1 MRPTPSDYHNLDPS
15 DRNVRVVDGSLII
28 KSIKKDHE
36 GFYLCKASNGIGGI
50 SAVAKIS
57 VQAPPSFE
65 IKKRTQTALISENTV
80 LQCEAKGEKPIGVL
94 WNMNNK
100 RLDANV
106 DPRYTI
112 REEIQDGGV
121 LSTIS
126 IKRTERDDSALFTC
140 VATNAFGSDDT
151 SINLII
157 QEKPETPYGLKVID
171 KSGRMVK
178 LSWQAPYNGN
188 SNLTRYVI
196 EFKPSKGTWRND
208 IDHVLVPG
216 DQTMAAVFSLKPA
229 TTYHFRIVAQNS
241 IGVSEPSDTVT
252 IETAE
257 EAPSGPPVDIRV
269 AAVDQHTLRVS
280 WKPPLTEHWNG
291 DILGYYVGYKKTVH
305 GDDKPYLFET
315 VEFIKE
321 QGTEHQLQISN
332 LEVFTEYAVVV
343 QAFNKIGQGPMSD
356 EVLVH
361 TAEGAPT
368 FPPEDIDLKTLDSQ
382 RIKVTWASPPL
393 ASANGVIKGYKVVY
407 GPSHTFYDPSTWDT
421 KISPDTKTDLTG
433 LKKYTNYTVTVLAF
447 TNGGDGVKSAPHTTI
462 TEQDIPGPPSSV
474 KALAMSQDAI
484 LVSWKLPGE
493 PNGIVL
499 HYTVYMKE
507 LSRSRDAAPRSHKV
521 NALQMSHQVD
531 NLNANSRYEFWV
543 TAHTTIGEGSAS
555 PKVTLSPTARI
566 PAKIAS
572 FDDTFVAVAK
582 TDVKLPCIAVGS
594 PSPQL
599 HWKADG
605 NPIPKND
612 KIRQLPDGSL
622 QITRVRKAD
631 AGKYTC
637 MVNNKFGQ
645 DMVVH
650 ELIVNGP
657 PEPPNVTISSQ
668 TTDSITLKLRP
679 KNLKDKTPVHGYTLN
694 YKAEFGDWS
703 SEPIPF
709 GSEEFTLDSLL
720 CGKEYSIYVEAYNTI
735 GVGEKSEMFS
745 SKTKGLAP
753 TVPSARS
760 FLEVSAGSVTLHL
773 NAWKDGGC
781 SILYFVV
788 EYKPRNHKEWTLV
801 SSSVKAG
808 GNFVVLDLNPAT
820 WYNLK
825 VTAHNNAGFSVG
837 EYEFAT
843 LTVRGGKHDTFWP
856 DNDLLGGVPL
866 KY

>member
-1 MRPTPSDYHNLDPS
+1 MPKLTAKLMDFLSLKSPGKRLLVSQIREAKQIPLLSPIFLFSVNNPQMRPTPNDYKDLSNS
-15 DRNVRVVDGSLII
+15 DRNVKVVDGSLII
-28 KSIKKDHE
+28 KNIQKSHE

-50 SAVAKIS
+50 SAVAKIA

-80 LQCEAKGEKPIGVL
+80 LQCEGKGEKPIGIL

-100 RLDANV
+100 RLIANV

-112 REEIQDGGV
+112 REEIQGDGV

-126 IKRTERDDSALFTC
+126 IRRTEREDSALFTC

-196 EFKPSKGTWRND
+196 EFKTTKGTWRKD

-229 TTYHFRIVAQNS
+229 TSYHFRIVAQNS

-321 QGTEHQLQISN
+321 QGHEHQLQISN

-368 FPPEDIDLKTLDSQ
+368 MPPEDISMTTLNSQ
-382 RIKVTWASPPL
+382 SIKVTWASPPL
-393 ASANGVIKGYKVVY
+393 TSTNGVIKGYKVIY
-407 GPSHTFYDPSTWDT
+407 GPSGTWYDPSTWDT
-421 KISPDTKTDLTG
+421 KISMDTKTELTG

-447 TNGGDGVKSAPHTTI
+447 TNGGDGVKTPMYTAI

-474 KALAMSQDAI
+474 KALAMSQDSI
-484 LVSWKLPGE
+484 LVSWKTPEE
-493 PNGIVL
+493 PNGIIL
-499 HYTVYMKE
+499 KYTVYMKE
-507 LSRSRDAAPRSHKV
+507 LDRSRDTAPRSHKV

-531 NLNANSRYEFWV
+531 NLNPSSRYEFWV
-543 TAHTTIGEGSAS
+543 TAHTTIGEGTPSQ
-555 PKVTLSPTARI
+555 KVTLTPTTRI

-582 TDVKLPCIAVGS
+582 TDVHLPCIAVGN
-594 PSPQL
+594 PFPQL
-599 HWKADG
+599 HWKIG
-605 NPIPKND
+605 GTPIPKND

-657 PEPPNVTISSQ
+657 PEPPNVSISSQ
-668 TTDSITLKLRP
+668 TTDSVTLKLRA
-679 KNLKDKTPVHGYTLN
+679 KNAEDKTPVHGYNLHF
-694 YKAEFGDWS
+694 KAEFGDWNT
-703 SEPIPF
+703 EIIPF
-709 GSEEFTLDSLL
+709 GTEEYTLDDLL
-720 CGKEYSIYVEAYNTI
+720 CGKEYSLYVTAYN
-735 GVGEKSEMFS
+735 S
-745 SKTKGLAP
+745 
-753 TVPSARS
+753 
-760 FLEVSAGSVTLHL
+760 
-773 NAWKDGGC
+773 
-781 SILYFVV
+781 
-788 EYKPRNHKEWTLV
+788 
-801 SSSVKAG
+801 
-808 GNFVVLDLNPAT
+808 
-820 WYNLK
+820 
-825 VTAHNNAGFSVG
+825 
-837 EYEFAT
+837 
-843 LTVRGGKHDTFWP
+843 
-856 DNDLLGGVPL
+856 
-866 KY
+866 

>member
-1 MRPTPSDYHNLDPS
+1 MRPTPNDYKDLSNS
-15 DRNVRVVDGSLII
+15 DRNVKVVDGSLII
-28 KSIKKDHE
+28 KNIQKSHE

-50 SAVAKIS
+50 SAVAKIA

-80 LQCEAKGEKPIGVL
+80 LQCEGKGEKPIGIL

-100 RLDANV
+100 RLIANV

-112 REEIQDGGV
+112 REEIQGDGV

-126 IKRTERDDSALFTC
+126 IRRTEREDSALFTC

-196 EFKPSKGTWRND
+196 EFKTTKGTWRKD

-229 TTYHFRIVAQNS
+229 TSYHFRIVAQNS

-321 QGTEHQLQISN
+321 QGHEHQLQISN

-368 FPPEDIDLKTLDSQ
+368 MPPEDISMTTLNSQ
-382 RIKVTWASPPL
+382 SIKVTWASPPL
-393 ASANGVIKGYKVVY
+393 TSTNGVIKGYKVIY
-407 GPSHTFYDPSTWDT
+407 GPSGTWYDPSTWDT
-421 KISPDTKTDLTG
+421 KISMDTKTELTG

-447 TNGGDGVKSAPHTTI
+447 TNGGDGVKTPMYTAI

-474 KALAMSQDAI
+474 KALAMSQDSI
-484 LVSWKLPGE
+484 LVSWKTPEE
-493 PNGIVL
+493 PNGIIL
-499 HYTVYMKE
+499 KYTVYMKE
-507 LSRSRDAAPRSHKV
+507 LDRSRDTAPRSHKV

-531 NLNANSRYEFWV
+531 NLNPSSRYEFWV
-543 TAHTTIGEGSAS
+543 TAHTTIGEGTPSQ
-555 PKVTLSPTARI
+555 KVTLTPTTRI

-582 TDVKLPCIAVGS
+582 TDVHLPCIAVGN
-594 PSPQL
+594 PFPQL
-599 HWKADG
+599 HWKIG
-605 NPIPKND
+605 GTPIPKND

-657 PEPPNVTISSQ
+657 PEPPNVSISSQ
-668 TTDSITLKLRP
+668 TTDSVTLKLRA
-679 KNLKDKTPVHGYTLN
+679 KNAEDKTPVHGYNLHF
-694 YKAEFGDWS
+694 KAEFGDWNT
-703 SEPIPF
+703 EIIPF
-709 GSEEFTLDSLL
+709 GTEEYTLDDLL
-720 CGKEYSIYVEAYNTI
+720 CGKEYSLYVTAYN
-735 GVGEKSEMFS
+735 S
-745 SKTKGLAP
+745 
-753 TVPSARS
+753 
-760 FLEVSAGSVTLHL
+760 
-773 NAWKDGGC
+773 
-781 SILYFVV
+781 
-788 EYKPRNHKEWTLV
+788 
-801 SSSVKAG
+801 
-808 GNFVVLDLNPAT
+808 
-820 WYNLK
+820 
-825 VTAHNNAGFSVG
+825 
-837 EYEFAT
+837 
-843 LTVRGGKHDTFWP
+843 
-856 DNDLLGGVPL
+856 
-866 KY
+866 

>member
-1 MRPTPSDYHNLDPS
+1 
-15 DRNVRVVDGSLII
+15 
-28 KSIKKDHE
+28 
-36 GFYLCKASNGIGGI
+36 
-50 SAVAKIS
+50 
-57 VQAPPSFE
+57 
-65 IKKRTQTALISENTV
+65 
-80 LQCEAKGEKPIGVL
+80 
-94 WNMNNK
+94 MNNK

-112 REEIQDGGV
+112 REEIQGDGV

-126 IKRTERDDSALFTC
+126 IKRTQREDSALFTC

-157 QEKPETPYGLKVID
+157 QEKPETPKGLKVLD
-171 KSGRMVK
+171 KSGRTVK

-196 EFKPSKGTWRND
+196 EFKPTKGSWRKD

-216 DQTMAAVFSLKPA
+216 DQTMAGVFSLRPA
-229 TTYHFRIVAQNS
+229 TSYHFRIVAQNS

-269 AAVDQHTLRVS
+269 SAVDQHTLKVS

-321 QGTEHQLQISN
+321 QGHEHRLQISN

-368 FPPEDIDLKTLDSQ
+368 MPPEDIHMATLSSQ
-382 RIKVTWASPPL
+382 SIKVTWASPPL
-393 ASANGVIKGYKVVY
+393 VSANGVIKGYKVVY
-407 GPSHTFYDPSTWDT
+407 GPSVTWYDPSTHDT
-421 KISPDTKTDLTG
+421 KISSDTEAELTG
-433 LKKYTNYTVTVLAF
+433 LKKYTNYSVQVLAF
-447 TNGGDGVKSAPHTTI
+447 TNGGDGVKSPVATSI

-474 KALAMSQDAI
+474 KALAMSGDSI
-484 LVSWKLPGE
+484 LVSWQEPEE
-493 PNGIVL
+493 PNGIIL
-499 HYTVYMKE
+499 QYMVYMKE
-507 LSRSRDAAPRSHKV
+507 LSRSRDTAPRSQRV
-521 NALQMSHQVD
+521 NSLQMSYQVD
-531 NLNANSRYEFWV
+531 NLAENTRYEFWV
-543 TAHTTIGEGSAS
+543 SAITTIGEGPAS
-555 PKVTLSPTARI
+555 SKVTLSPTNRI

-582 TDVKLPCIAVGS
+582 TDVTLPCIAVGS

-599 HWKADG
+599 HWKANG
-605 NPIPKND
+605 NPISPKNNHV
-612 KIRQLPDGSL
+612 RQLPDGGL
-622 QITRVRKAD
+622 QITRVSKED

-657 PEPPNVTISSQ
+657 PEPPITSLTAQ
-668 TTDSITLKLRP
+668 TTDSVTLKLKP
-679 KNLKDKTPVHGYTLN
+679 KDASDKTPVHGYTLH
-694 YKAEFGDWS
+694 YKPEFGDWHTDQ
-703 SEPIPF
+703 IPF
-709 GSEEFTLDSLL
+709 GSEEFILDELV
-720 CGKEYSIYVEAYNTI
+720 CGKEYSLYVSAYN
-735 GVGEKSEMFS
+735 S
-745 SKTKGLAP
+745 
-753 TVPSARS
+753 
-760 FLEVSAGSVTLHL
+760 
-773 NAWKDGGC
+773 
-781 SILYFVV
+781 
-788 EYKPRNHKEWTLV
+788 
-801 SSSVKAG
+801 
-808 GNFVVLDLNPAT
+808 
-820 WYNLK
+820 
-825 VTAHNNAGFSVG
+825 
-837 EYEFAT
+837 
-843 LTVRGGKHDTFWP
+843 
-856 DNDLLGGVPL
+856 
-866 KY
+866 